1 MSVKDSIKA
10 VLYGSENLSPTQEK
24 LRKAFMYLCSGG
36 LTTVVN
42 FTSFAVFDKLVKA
55 QVNVNLFGWDMDLMV
70 MLNQLI
76 AWLLAVLTAYITNR
90 IFVFR
95 SKGNV
100 LRELLSFAA
109 ARVASFLIIELGVL
123 YVQLAI
129 SDKIFGCPQDTVLGY
144 IGSFAFTCL
153 YLNKLLNS
161 VIIVFA
167 NYFMSKIMVFKKA
180 DCVDYSV
187 TKNEDKEPIEG
198 DPSGRSEEPGKADEP
213 VNGDEEHAG

>member
-1 MSVKDSIKA
+1 MSVKESVKA
-10 VLYGSENLSPTQEK
+10 ILYGSENLSPTQEK
-24 LRKAFMYLCSGG
+24 ARKAFMYLCSGG

-42 FTSFAVFDKLVKA
+42 FASFAIFDKLVNA
-55 QVNVNLFGWDMDLMV
+55 HVNVNIFGWDMDLMV

-100 LRELLSFAA
+100 LRELLSFGA
-109 ARVASFLIIELGVL
+109 ARVASFLVIELGIL
-123 YVQLAI
+123 YLQLAI
-129 SDKIFGCPQDTVLGY
+129 SDKVFGCPQETILGY

-167 NYFMSKIMVFKKA
+167 NYFMSKIMVFRKD
-180 DCVDYSV
+180 DCVDLS
-187 TKNEDKEPIEG
+187 KEKDGPDKTEQEALAV
-198 DPSGRSEEPGKADEP
+198 SG
-213 VNGDEEHAG
+213 NGDEEHAG

>member
-1 MSVKDSIKA
+1 MSLKESIKA

-24 LRKAFMYLCSGG
+24 LRQAFMYLCSGG

-42 FTSFAVFDKLVKA
+42 FTAFAVFDKLVKT
-55 QVNVNLFGWDMDLMV
+55 QVNINIFGWDLDLMV

-76 AWLLAVLTAYITNR
+76 AWTLAVLTAYITNR

-100 LRELLSFAA
+100 IRELLSFAA
-109 ARVASFLIIELGVL
+109 ARVASLLIIELGIL
-123 YVQLAI
+123 YLQLAI
-129 SDKIFGCPQDTVLGY
+129 SDKVFGCPQDTVLGY
-144 IGSFAFTCL
+144 IWKFAFTCL

-167 NYFMSKIMVFKKA
+167 NYFMSKIMVFRKA
-180 DCVDYSV
+180 DCVDLSQD
-187 TKNEDKEPIEG
+187 KKEDTEEITEEASQA
-198 DPSGRSEEPGKADEP
+198 SG
-213 VNGDEEHAG
+213 NGDEEHAG

>member
-1 MSVKDSIKA
+1 MSVKDAIKS

-24 LRKAFMYLCSGG
+24 VRKAFMYLCSGG

-55 QVNVNLFGWDMDLMV
+55 QVNINIFGWDMDLMV

-100 LRELLSFAA
+100 IRELLSFAA
-109 ARVASFLIIELGVL
+109 ARIASFLIIELGVL
-123 YVQLAI
+123 YIQLAI
-129 SDKIFGCPQDTVLGY
+129 SDKLFGTPQDTILGY

-161 VIIVFA
+161 IFIVFA
-167 NYFMSKIMVFKKA
+167 NYFMSKIMVFRKD
-180 DCVDYSV
+180 DCVDLSSSP
-187 TKNEDKEPIEG
+187 KEALEDKE
-198 DPSGRSEEPGKADEP
+198 KAD
-213 VNGDEEHAG
+213 GDEDHAG

>member
-1 MSVKDSIKA
+1 MSVKESVKA
-10 VLYGSENLSPTQEK
+10 ILYGSENLSPTQEK
-24 LRKAFMYLCSGG
+24 ARKAFMYLCSGG

-42 FTSFAVFDKLVKA
+42 FASFAIFDKLVNA
-55 QVNVNLFGWDMDLMV
+55 HVNVNIFGWDMDLMV

-100 LRELLSFAA
+100 LRELLSFGA
-109 ARVASFLIIELGVL
+109 ARVASFLVIELGIL
-123 YVQLAI
+123 YLQLAI
-129 SDKIFGCPQDTVLGY
+129 SDKVFGCPQETILGY

-167 NYFMSKIMVFKKA
+167 NYFMSKIMVFRKD
-180 DCVDYSV
+180 DCVDLS
-187 TKNEDKEPIEG
+187 KAKDDPAQEIEQEALAV
-198 DPSGRSEEPGKADEP
+198 SG
-213 VNGDEEHAG
+213 NGDEEHAG

>member
-1 MSVKDSIKA
+1 MSLKETVSA

-24 LRKAFMYLCSGG
+24 MRKAFMYLCSGG

-42 FTSFAVFDKLVKA
+42 FTAFAVFDKLVKT
-55 QVNVNLFGWDMDLMV
+55 QVNVNIFGWDLDLMV
-70 MLNQLI
+70 MLNQVI
-76 AWLLAVLTAYITNR
+76 AWTLAVLTAYITNR

-100 LRELLSFAA
+100 IRELLSFAA

-123 YVQLAI
+123 YIQLAI
-129 SDKIFGCPQDTVLGY
+129 SDKVFGCPQDTVLGY

-167 NYFMSKIMVFKKA
+167 NYFMSKIMVFRKD
-180 DCVDYSV
+180 DCVDLSQE
-187 TKNEDKEPIEG
+187 KAEEIEEKTEEA
-198 DPSGRSEEPGKADEP
+198 PKASG
-213 VNGDEEHAG
+213 NGDEEHAG